1 METIHRREKAT
12 LVAACPVILLGL
24 VNGTYK
30 EALYSN
36 PALYWVVDITQWIV
50 LPLVCLA
57 LLYSRAR
64 VGPSD
69 YGLSLPGRSYPV
81 WEMVGAALLA
91 MLLLGAAYW
100 GLTTFLWRFP
110 GFEAPTFTH
119 HSIIP
124 DGPGKIAV
132 VTYLALTAGVVE
144 EIFFRGLPWF
154 GLRIITN
161 QNSRR
166 FIYII
171 GTSILFGLI
180 HWENGTPEILA
191 TFVYGVIAAF
201 LYLKLLNLWPLIG
214 AHVLLDILEFW

>member
-1 METIHRREKAT
+1 MRTIHRREKAA
-12 LVAACPVILLGL
+12 LVAAWPVILLGL

-36 PALYWVVDITQWIV
+36 PALYWVVDLTQWIA
-50 LPLVCLA
+50 LPVGCLA

-81 WEMVGAALLA
+81 WELAGAALLA

-100 GLTTFLWRFP
+100 GLIAVLWRFP

-119 HSIIP
+119 HSVIP
-124 DGPGKIAV
+124 DGPEKIV
-132 VTYLALTAGVVE
+132 VVAYLALAAGVVE

-154 GLRIITN
+154 GLRIIAN
-161 QNSRR
+161 RNSRR
-166 FIYII
+166 FVYII